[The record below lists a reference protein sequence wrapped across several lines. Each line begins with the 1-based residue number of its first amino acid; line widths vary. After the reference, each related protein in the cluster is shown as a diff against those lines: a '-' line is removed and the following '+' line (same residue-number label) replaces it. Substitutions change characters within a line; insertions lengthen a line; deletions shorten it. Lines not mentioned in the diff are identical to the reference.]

1 MPFKIKK
8 INLLLCLLLI
18 IDVVVNAQMKTTG
31 SIIKDKSESAYYT
44 DLLKYAN
51 TLKVI
56 DAHEHMLSAEDHSK
70 RYLSF
75 WNFLSDYVKW
85 DLMGAGLPKKYEGY
99 MPKNEQEA
107 IELFNVIEP
116 YLPYVES
123 GSYMLSVKMAL
134 KKYFGYEKITR
145 GNFLDIT
152 RKLNQQ
158 NTIANYHKVFADAH
172 IEKLLE
178 QSVQGNP
185 HEKEF
190 VNLTT
195 LNWQWELQKSIVKMC
210 RENKAMTLDDVMAIY
225 ETELTKEKQNGS
237 VGIKFFPHVFIEP
250 YDTAIASKQFEA
262 VKNGA
267 EFNQRSTLAR
277 VIYEKQIEI
286 GTKLKM
292 VIAIHTGI
300 WADITDKTP
309 MILFPVVAKY
319 PNATFD
325 IYHAGIPEIRE
336 AAFLGKNYP
345 NVYLNLCW
353 AYSVSE
359 NMVLNSLDEWIDIV
373 PTNKIIGFGGD
384 LITLPQHAV
393 GMLEVAK
400 HVLCKAL
407 ARRIVAD
414 RMDMQGAKKI
424 LEDWLYNNP
433 AKVYGIK

>member
-1 MPFKIKK
+1 MKK
-8 INLLLCLLLI
+8 INLLLLCLVFSFTKS
-18 IDVVVNAQMKTTG
+18 DAQFK
-31 SIIKDKSESAYYT
+31 IPQKSEKSIYLE
-44 DLLKYAN
+44 LLHYAN

-85 DLMGAGLPKKYEGY
+85 DLMSAGLPKSYESY
-99 MPKNEQEA
+99 MPKNEEEA

-116 YLPYVES
+116 FLPYVEN

-134 KKYFGYEKITR
+134 KKFFGYNKIDR
-145 GNFLDIT
+145 SNFLDIT
-152 RKLNQQ
+152 RRLNKE
-158 NTIANYHKVFADAH
+158 NTVKNYHKILKDAH
-172 IEKLLE
+172 IVKFLE
-178 QSVQGNP
+178 QSIQGNP
-185 HEKEF
+185 HETEF

-195 LNWQWELQKSIVKMC
+195 LNWQWQAQQKLTAMC
-210 RENKAMTLDDVMAIY
+210 RQDKSMALQDVFAFY
-225 ETELTKEKQNGS
+225 EAALTKEKISGS
-237 VGIKFFPHVFIEP
+237 AGIKFFPHVFIEP
-250 YDTAIASKQFEA
+250 YDTTIAKQQLEA

-267 EFNQRSTLAR
+267 DFNQRSTLAR

-286 GTKLKM
+286 GAKLNM
-292 VIAIHTGI
+292 VIAIHTGV

-309 MILFPVVAKY
+309 MILFPIVAKY

-325 IYHAGIPEIRE
+325 IYHMGIPEIRE

-359 NMVLNSLDEWIDIV
+359 NMVLNSLDEWIDLV

-384 LITLPQHAV
+384 VITLPQHAA
-393 GMLEVAK
+393 GMLIVAK

-407 ARRIVAD
+407 AKRIVNE
-414 RMDMQGAKKI
+414 RMDLSGAKKI
-424 LEDWLYNNP
+424 LQDWLYNNP
-433 AKVYGIK
+433 ARVYGIK

>member
-1 MPFKIKK
+1 MKK
-8 INLLLCLLLI
+8 LNGIWFCLLL
-18 IDVVVNAQMKTTG
+18 VYTAAVAQTK
-31 SIIKDKSESAYYT
+31 IPQKSEATIYSE
-44 DLLKYAN
+44 LLQYAN

-56 DAHEHMLSAEDHSK
+56 DAHEHLLSADDHSK
-70 RYLSF
+70 SYLSF

-85 DLMGAGLPKKYEGY
+85 DLMSAGLPKSYEGY
-99 MPKNEQEA
+99 MPKNEREV
-107 IELFNVIEP
+107 IELFNVLEP
-116 YLPYVES
+116 YLPYVEH

-145 GNFLDIT
+145 ANFLDIT
-152 RKLNQQ
+152 RRLNKE
-158 NTIANYHKVFADAH
+158 NTVGNYHKVLKDAH
-172 IEKLLE
+172 IVKLLE

-185 HEKEF
+185 HEFEF

-195 LNWQWELQKSIVKMC
+195 LNWQWETQQKVTKMC
-210 RENKAMTLDDVMAIY
+210 RENKAMTLDDVIAFY

-250 YDTAIASKQFEA
+250 YDTVVAGQQFEA
-262 VKNGA
+262 VKNGTD
-267 EFNQRSTLAR
+267 FNQRSTLAR

-292 VIAIHTGI
+292 VIAIHTGV

-309 MILFPVVAKY
+309 LILFPIVAKY

-325 IYHAGIPEIRE
+325 IYHMGIPEIRE
-336 AAFLGKNYP
+336 AAFLGKNYS

-359 NMVLNSLDEWIDIV
+359 NMVLNSLDEWIDLV

-384 LITLPQHAV
+384 VITLPQHAV
-393 GMLEVAK
+393 GMLIVAK
-400 HVLCKAL
+400 HVLCKTL
-407 ARRIVAD
+407 AKRIANE
-414 RMDMQGAKKI
+414 RMDTQGAKKI

-433 AKVYGIK
+433 ARVYGIK

>member
-1 MPFKIKK
+1 MKK
-8 INLLLCLLLI
+8 RTLLLLCFLI
-18 IDVVVNAQMKTTG
+18 AVAALNAQKITKAHTEV
-31 SIIKDKSESAYYT
+31 KNETAYYNE
-44 DLLKYAN
+44 LLTYAN
-51 TLKVI
+51 TLPVI
-56 DAHEHMLSAEDHSK
+56 DAHEHMLSAEDHTK

-75 WNFLSDYVKW
+75 WNFFSEYVKW
-85 DLMGAGLPKKYEGY
+85 DLMSAGLPKGYESY
-99 MPKNEQEA
+99 MPKNEQEV

-116 YLPYVES
+116 FLAYVEN

-134 KKYFGYEKITR
+134 KKYFGYDKITR
-145 GNFLDIT
+145 ANFLDIT
-152 RKLNQQ
+152 RRLNKE
-158 NTIANYHKVFADAH
+158 NTVENYHKILKDAH
-172 IEKLLE
+172 IVKFLE
-178 QSVQGNP
+178 QSIQGNP
-185 HEKEF
+185 HETEF

-195 LNWQWELQKSIVKMC
+195 LNWQWEIQQKVTKMC
-210 RENKAMTLDDVMAIY
+210 RENKAMTLNDVFAFY
-225 ETELTKEKQNGS
+225 ETELTKEKKDGS

-250 YDTAIASKQFEA
+250 YDTAAATQQFEA
-262 VKNGA
+262 VKKGA
-267 EFNQRSTLAR
+267 DFNQRSALAR

-292 VIAIHTGI
+292 VISIHTGV

-309 MILFPVVAKY
+309 MILFPIVAKY

-325 IYHAGIPEIRE
+325 IYHAGIPQIRE

-359 NMVLNSLDEWIDIV
+359 HMVLNSLDEWIDIV

-384 LITLPQHAV
+384 VITLPQHAV
-393 GMLEVAK
+393 GMLIVAK

-407 ARRIVAD
+407 ARRIANE

-433 AKVYGIK
+433 ARIYNLK